1 MNVCE
6 QWRIWAVKSVHT
18 IGTCSPGGTIKYMSV
33 VCCGRVLKRFA
44 LQVFDML
51 DGSKFIFFLLVPSY
65 INKYVCHTFILI
77 LILIL
82 KNSLLECAIF
92 LLVFFSHLDFSFVI
106 IGLTV

>member
-1 MNVCE
+1 M
-6 QWRIWAVKSVHT
+6 KSVHT
-18 IGTCSPGGTIKYMSV
+18 IGTCSPGGTIKYMWV

-65 INKYVCHTFILI
+65 QYNIRVCHTFILI

>member
-1 MNVCE
+1 
-6 QWRIWAVKSVHT
+6 VKSVHT

-51 DGSKFIFFLLVPSY
+51 DGSKFIFFL
-65 INKYVCHTFILI
+65 KYVCHTFILI

-82 KNSLLECAIF
+82 KNSLLECTIF
-92 LLVFFSHLDFSFVI
+92 LKVFFSHLDFSFVI